1 MNDAQRIAAVLAGDR
16 AATEALIGDVER
28 RVLAIARGQ
37 FRLSPEESE
46 DVLLSL
52 CEKLWRDDGAALRQW
67 QGRGPF
73 SAYLSVM
80 ASRAC
85 LMYLREKK
93 RRSAEV
99 GGLELDLVAGDAA
112 APVEAERREE
122 RELLAR
128 GLERLSERDRTLI
141 RLRFL
146 EERDYDDLTRELG
159 MSYGAARKGVHT
171 AVNRLRRA
179 LADLEPSWFKVVT
192 GRRGGHQ

>member
-1 MNDAQRIAAVLAGDR
+1 MNDAQRIEAVLAGDR
-16 AATEALIGDVER
+16 AAAEALIEDVER

-52 CEKLWRDDGAALRQW
+52 CEKLWRDDAAALRQW

-73 SAYLSVM
+73 AAYVSVI

-93 RRSAEV
+93 RRTPEV
-99 GGLELDLVAGDAA
+99 AGLELDQIAGEQAA
-112 APVEAERREE
+112 TSDVERNEE

-128 GLERLSERDRTLI
+128 GLERLSERDRHLI

-146 EERDYDDLTRELG
+146 EERDYEDLTRELG
-159 MSYGAARKGVHT
+159 ISYGAARKGVHS
-171 AVNRLRRA
+171 AVTRLRRA
-179 LADLEPSWFKVVT
+179 LADLEPSWFKAVT
-192 GRRGGHQ
+192 GRRGEHQ